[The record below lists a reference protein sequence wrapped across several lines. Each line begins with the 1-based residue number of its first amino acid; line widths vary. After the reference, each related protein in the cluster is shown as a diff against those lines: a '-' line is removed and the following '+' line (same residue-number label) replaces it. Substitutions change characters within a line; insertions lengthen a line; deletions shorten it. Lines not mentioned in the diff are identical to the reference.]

1 MILIFTLLLKWLP
14 LIFNLTSIYKH
25 FNSKIDKNINIIL
38 KIYIEIFFNT
48 HLFEKNKSSVEHVRF
63 YKFRTIGK
71 T

>member
-48 HLFEKNKSSVEHVRF
+48 HLFDSVEHVRL